1 MEKRSTLGL
10 CPLVKSLSLLAFL
23 LGGNTAHADDAKP
36 EAEQII
42 VTGNRAI
49 QAEQTAD
56 LAKSIT
62 MRPPK
67 DQPLPRHYQPV
78 CVKIL
83 GLEKDYADLIAQRI
97 RDNIRTLN
105 LSVGTTK
112 CQPNSW
118 VGFVSDSY
126 QSVIQLRQEQPE
138 MFAEL
143 HDYEID
149 RILAGSRAAQAWHA
163 LEAKGVDGKP
173 FNYTTINQKKVRVNY
188 QFQTGRLSPTT
199 RVDMMGSIVL
209 FDRKLSSGK
218 TVRQLADYA
227 TFRLLAPVREASTE
241 PGDIQSILSLFSEIV
256 MPPAGLTEF
265 DWSYLDAYYK
275 LHRGAQSEHVH
286 DAAKSAYLK
295 SIGQKLL
302 DSAERTDKN

>member
-1 MEKRSTLGL
+1 M
-10 CPLVKSLSLLAFL
+10 
-23 LGGNTAHADDAKP
+23 
-36 EAEQII
+36 
-42 VTGNRAI
+42 
-49 QAEQTAD
+49 
-56 LAKSIT
+56 
-62 MRPPK
+62 
-67 DQPLPRHYQPV
+67 
-78 CVKIL
+78 
-83 GLEKDYADLIAQRI
+83 AQRI
-97 RDNIRTLN
+97 RDNIRALE
-105 LSVGTTK
+105 LAVGTAK

-126 QSVIQLRQEQPE
+126 KSVIQLRLEQPE
-138 MFAEL
+138 MFSEL

-149 RILAGSRAAQAWHA
+149 RVLAGSRAAQAWHA

-173 FNYTTINQKKVRVNY
+173 FNYAEIEINGVKKTVRVNN

-199 RVDMMGSIVL
+199 RVDMKGSIVL
-209 FDRKLSSGK
+209 FDRELSSGK

-227 TFRLLAPVREASTE
+227 TLRLLAPVREPSTD

-275 LHRGAQSEHVH
+275 LQRGAQSERVH

-295 SIGQKLL
+295 GVGQKLL
-302 DSAERTDKN
+302 DSAERADKN